1 MNFAIENYNT
11 VEPKKQPN
19 FGGVYWSKRSPKDS
33 KININ
38 QNIFEQFDL
47 IKVCDPKRFPALFY
61 KDGVK
66 PNTTI
71 EKNNE

>member
-1 MNFAIENYNT
+1 MNFAIENYKT

-47 IKVCDPKRFPALFY
+47 IKVSDPKLFPTVFY

-66 PNTTI
+66 LNTTI